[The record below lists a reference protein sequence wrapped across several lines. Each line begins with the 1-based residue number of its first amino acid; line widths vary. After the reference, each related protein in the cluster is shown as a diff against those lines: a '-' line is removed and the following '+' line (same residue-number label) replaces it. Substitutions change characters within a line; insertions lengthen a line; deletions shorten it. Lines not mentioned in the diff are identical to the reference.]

1 LTSGYARKG
10 PSVCTSLTIDKE
22 SIEAIILN
30 TVRDHLL
37 SANFQVKLRDA
48 LREELRGILPDLS
61 TKQTEL
67 ETRLAESEKRI
78 SSLLALVEKGVS
90 VDTIAE
96 RIRSLEDEKAGLR
109 QEIAKLQC
117 QNESKESLP
126 DIAEESRMF
135 VEKFVTS
142 FDQLTLAEK
151 KEGMKKLMKD
161 VIVDRDKR
169 VAHCHIRTIP
179 PFKHHPILE
188 FLRGSPL
195 PPSTKSKEMS
205 QLKTYNLAHL

>member
-1 LTSGYARKG
+1 M
-10 PSVCTSLTIDKE
+10 
-22 SIEAIILN
+22 
-30 TVRDHLL
+30 
-37 SANFQVKLRDA
+37 
-48 LREELRGILPDLS
+48 REELRGILPDLS

-67 ETRLAESEKRI
+67 KTKLDACEKKI
-78 SSLLALVEKGVS
+78 SSLLVLVEKGVS
-90 VDTIAE
+90 VDTIAD
-96 RIRSLEDEKAGLR
+96 RIRSLEDEKAGLK
-109 QEIAKLQC
+109 QEVATLQR

-151 KEGMKKLMKD
+151 KEGMKKLVKE
-161 VIVDRDKR
+161 VIVDRDKH

-188 FLRGSPL
+188 FLQGSTL
-195 PPSTKSKEMS
+195 PAVHKKQRDEPVENK
-205 QLKTYNLAHL
+205 QLSSSLVDVPPTRFELVLQA